1 MISIKNSSKF
11 TKKLFSENQ
20 NWTFIMSK
28 NVHIGKPE
36 ESFYDIFQKNIFRPQ
51 CSKFQNN
58 NAKSPLHIFFL

>member
-1 MISIKNSSKF
+1 MNNIKHSSKF

-36 ESFYDIFQKNIFRPQ
+36 ESFYDIF
-51 CSKFQNN
+51 
-58 NAKSPLHIFFL
+58 